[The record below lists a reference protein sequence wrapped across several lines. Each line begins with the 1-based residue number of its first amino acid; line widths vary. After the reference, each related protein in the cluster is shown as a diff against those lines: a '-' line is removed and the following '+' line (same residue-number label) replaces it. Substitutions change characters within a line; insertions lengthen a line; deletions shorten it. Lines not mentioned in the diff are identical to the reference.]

1 MSISLK
7 AAACLMLAAPMAAGW
22 AQDDAQMTRGKY
34 LAEGVV
40 ACANCHIARGEK
52 GQPLFDKG
60 MSGGMLFEDAAF
72 KAYAPNITPDPE
84 TGIGNWTDAQ
94 LAKAIREGI
103 RPNGKLIGPPMP
115 ISFYRHMSDSDLAAI
130 VAYVKAQPP
139 VKHVVPKSTY
149 NFPLPPNYG
158 PPVEHVTAPAPGDT
172 LKYGEYLANIG
183 HCMECHTPRAKN
195 GMLITSRL
203 GAGGQAIPGPGGKIV
218 LSANLTPDETG
229 LKSWTDAQIIQT
241 IRTGIDKDGRHL
253 VPIMAFGWYKNIND
267 SDMKAIVTYLR
278 SLKPEP
284 FEEPKP

>member
-1 MSISLK
+1 MLVAPI
-7 AAACLMLAAPMAAGW
+7 AASW
-22 AQDDAQMTRGKY
+22 AQDDAQMVRGKY

-40 ACANCHIARGEK
+40 ACANCHIARGDK

-84 TGIGNWTDAQ
+84 TGIGKWTDAQ

-103 RPNGKLIGPPMP
+103 RPDGRLIGPPMP

-130 VAYVKAQPP
+130 IAYVKAQPP
-139 VKHVVPKSTY
+139 VKHVVPKSSY
-149 NFPLPPNYG
+149 NIPLPPNYG
-158 PPVEHVTAPAPGDT
+158 PPLAHVSSPAKSDT

-183 HCMECHTPRAKN
+183 HCMECHTPRDSK
-195 GMLITSRL
+195 GMLVTSRL
-203 GAGGQAIPGPGGKIV
+203 GAGGQVFPGPDGSKT
-218 LSANLTPDETG
+218 LSANLTPDESG
-229 LKSWTDAQIIQT
+229 LKNWTDAQIIQT

-253 VPIMAFGWYKNIND
+253 KPIMAFGWYKNIDD
-267 SDMKAIVTYLR
+267 SDMKALVAYLR

-284 FEEPKP
+284 FVEPK